1 MERKLKKKIVDAL
14 LDSGEAYLSGE
25 QLSQLLGVSRTAI
38 WKHIKQLKEEGYEIE
53 SVTNRGYK
61 LIKMPNDYN
70 GFAIERAL
78 KENKTLDRF
87 IQDVY
92 YFDCID
98 STNQYAKSIALSSG
112 QKNCLIVADEQ
123 TAGKGRLGR
132 HWESQKGQGI
142 WMSLLLKPEI
152 APENASYLTQI
163 AAVAMARAVEEV
175 TGIDTLI
182 KWPNDLI
189 LNQRKVCGI
198 LTELNAEINLIHYL
212 VIGIGL
218 NVSQQ
223 VFEGELTDKAIA
235 LNRGQTASRIDRLK
249 IIQMFVVHF
258 ETYYNQFVQ
267 NGQLLDV
274 VTYAKSHSAT
284 LNKRVHLITRDQ
296 SREVFA
302 KDLDAFGRLIVVNE
316 QNEEETVVSGEVS
329 VRGLNGYI

>member
-1 MERKLKKKIVDAL
+1 MRKRIVDAL

-61 LIKMPNDYN
+61 LLKMPNDYN

-78 KENKTLDRF
+78 MENKTYNRF
-87 IQDVY
+87 IQEVH
-92 YFDCID
+92 YFESIG
-98 STNQYAKSIALSSG
+98 STNQYAKDIASAT
-112 QKNCLIVADEQ
+112 QNKNCLIVADEQ

-132 HWESQKGQGI
+132 TWESQKGQGI
-142 WMSLLLKPEI
+142 WLSLLLKPEI

-163 AAVAMARAVEEV
+163 AAVAMAKAVCEI
-175 TGIDTLI
+175 TGTETQI

-212 VIGIGL
+212 VIGVGL
-218 NVSQQ
+218 NVSQGA
-223 VFEGELTDKAIA
+223 FEETISEKAIA
-235 LNRGQTASRIDRLK
+235 LNEGNASTTIDRLK
-249 IIQMFVVHF
+249 IIQKFVEFF
-258 ETYYNQFVQ
+258 EMYYNQFVL
-267 NGQLLDV
+267 NGTLEAV
-274 VTYAKSHSAT
+274 ISYARSHSAT
-284 LNKRVHLITRDQ
+284 LNKKVHLITRDQ
-296 SREVFA
+296 TREVFA
-302 KDLDAFGRLIVVNE
+302 KDLDAFGRLIVINE
-316 QNEEETVVSGEVS
+316 EEEEETVVSGEVS